1 MIDRAAR
8 DQAAAVIADYLAL
21 KIHPRDLEKAYP
33 PKSEDP
39 ALRAIG
45 SCLWF
50 HYDDV
55 GPRQAAVPPIKPEA
69 RKVLERCLA
78 FLRSDEEYRWPVKSL
93 ISFRA
98 LLLHPLISG
107 LLLLLAL
114 TGTRNSWG
122 DLWSPWDLIAAP
134 VLWIL
139 LLRLRNALEVRRTR
153 ALRAHGDPEAWPFLS
168 K

>member
-8 DQAAAVIADYLAL
+8 DLAAAVIADYLAL

-33 PKSEDP
+33 AKSPDP

-55 GPRQAAVPPIKPEA
+55 GPRQTTAPAIKPEA
-69 RKVLERCLA
+69 RKILERCLA
-78 FLRSDEEYRWPVKSL
+78 FLRSDEEYRWPFTSL

-107 LLLLLAL
+107 LLLLLGL
-114 TGTRNSWG
+114 VG
-122 DLWSPWDLIAAP
+122 IQ
-134 VLWIL
+134 
-139 LLRLRNALEVRRTR
+139 
-153 ALRAHGDPEAWPFLS
+153 
-168 K
+168 